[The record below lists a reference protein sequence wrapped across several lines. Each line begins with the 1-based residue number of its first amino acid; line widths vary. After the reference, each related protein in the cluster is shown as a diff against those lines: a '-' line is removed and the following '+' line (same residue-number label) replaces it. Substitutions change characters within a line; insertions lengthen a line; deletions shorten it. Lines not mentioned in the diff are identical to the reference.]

1 MKHSPP
7 PLIGR
12 FRLQRG
18 RVFLA
23 IAAATLGALT
33 SCAAHAAG
41 APPPPPP
48 YASGAGDRACLRVL
62 AEAGVAFV
70 EKGGVRGI
78 RTPVEIVGPIRGV
91 RLLSRG
97 KRPALMDCALARALV
112 DAAPLF
118 HQSGVTGLSFSAA
131 YDYRT
136 QRGSSKLSEHAHGL
150 AIDVHAFETT
160 SGRLDVQ
167 RDFAR
172 AGVAAAGWDRRDR
185 GAPGMCIGAPA
196 SAAGRTLRT
205 LACGLQRH
213 SSFRLILTPDDNQD
227 HHNHFHIES
236 HADGAGT
243 WLADRGH
250 RGSTAHATQARRS
263 ESTRTVHRRRHHH
276 HHHSRRR

>member
-1 MKHSPP
+1 VKHSPP
-7 PLIGR
+7 HPTR
-12 FRLQRG
+12 RVRPSSG
-18 RVFLA
+18 RVFLVTA
-23 IAAATLGALT
+23 VTALGTLACGG
-33 SCAAHAAG
+33 AHASG

-48 YASGAGDRACLRVL
+48 YAPGAGDRACLRAL
-62 AEAGVAFV
+62 ANAGVAFI
-70 EKGGVRGI
+70 EKDGVRGI
-78 RTPVEIVGPIRGV
+78 ETPIEIVGPIRGV

-136 QRGSSKLSEHAHGL
+136 QRGSTKLSEHAHGL

-167 RDFAR
+167 RDYTR
-172 AGVAAAGWDRRDR
+172 AGLASAGWGQRDG
-185 GAPGMCIGAPA
+185 GACIGAPA

-236 HADGAGT
+236 HRDGARN

-250 RGSTAHATQARRS
+250 RGSTARAHATHARRS
-263 ESTRTVHRRRHHH
+263 DSARTVHRRRHHH
-276 HHHSRRR
+276 HHTRRR